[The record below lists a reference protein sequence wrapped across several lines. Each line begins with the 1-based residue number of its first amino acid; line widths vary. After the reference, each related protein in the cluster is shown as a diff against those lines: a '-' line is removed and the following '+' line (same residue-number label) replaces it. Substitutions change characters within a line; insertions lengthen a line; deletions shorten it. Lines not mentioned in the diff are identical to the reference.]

1 MLVVFIRAVLLYLL
15 VAFCLRLMGKRQL
28 GELQPSELVTTIL
41 ISNIAALPIEDTNIP
56 MVLGALPILA
66 LVLFEFVV
74 SSLTLRSRKLRRFVS
89 GNPVVVIKDG
99 VINQKQLKKL
109 RFSIDDLT
117 EALRGKDIFDINDV
131 NYAIVETNGQVSVL
145 PKFSAQTITT
155 KMMKLKGAEQKPPVV
170 IISDG
175 EVIYSSLPIYGFS
188 EEWLARK
195 LRGKKLNAEDVFLMT
210 VDGSGKEY
218 IVPKKGVEVAE

>member
-15 VAFCLRLMGKRQL
+15 VIFCLRLMGKRQL

-56 MVLGALPILA
+56 MILGAIPILA
-66 LVLFEFVV
+66 LVIFEFIV
-74 SSLTLRSRKLRRFVS
+74 SSLTLRSRKLRQFFS

-109 RFSIDDLT
+109 RFSIDDLM
-117 EALRGKDIFDINDV
+117 EALRGNNVFDINDV

-145 PKFSAQTITT
+145 QKFSAQTVTA
-155 KMMKLKGAEQKPPVV
+155 KMMKLKGKEKKPPLV

-175 EVIYSSLPIYGFS
+175 QIIYSSLAIYGFS
-188 EEWLARK
+188 EDWLM
-195 LRGKKLNAEDVFLMT
+195 KKLNKYRLKAEDIFLMT
-210 VDGSGKEY
+210 TDEKGTEY
-218 IVPKKGVEVAE
+218 VVPKSQKEEN